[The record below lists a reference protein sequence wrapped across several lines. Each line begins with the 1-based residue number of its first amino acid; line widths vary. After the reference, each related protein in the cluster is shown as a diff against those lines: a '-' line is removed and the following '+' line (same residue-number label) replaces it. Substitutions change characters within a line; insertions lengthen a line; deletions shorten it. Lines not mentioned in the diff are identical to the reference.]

1 MTDRL
6 TKTDER
12 LRMDELELGLPRQFP
27 ARAGE
32 EAERDEP
39 EVIRQDTPSDLPD
52 EALLPPVD
60 RNDVPVGEGEEPP
73 II

>member
-1 MTDRL
+1 MSDPV

-27 ARAGE
+27 ARTGH

-39 EVIRQDTPSDLPD
+39 EVIRQQTPSDLPD
-52 EALLPPVD
+52 VALLPPVD
-60 RNDVPVGEGEEPP
+60 RDVVPVGEGEEPP